1 MSPEAS
7 VRAGDIDL
15 DALSLEQA
23 LIDFEIAN
31 ERVRDLTY
39 RLVAS
44 THALADLEERVRRA
58 EERLGELQR
67 ERDEVEGT
75 KAYKLARR
83 VWAVR
88 EALGI

>member
-1 MSPEAS
+1 MSPETS
-7 VRAGDIDL
+7 VGADDVDL

-39 RLVAS
+39 RLVAT
-44 THALADLEERVRRA
+44 THAMAELQERIRVS
-58 EERLGELQR
+58 EERLSQLER
-67 ERDEVEGT
+67 ERAELEST

>member
-1 MSPEAS
+1 MSPETS
-7 VRAGDIDL
+7 VGTGDVDL

-39 RLVAS
+39 RLIAS
-44 THALADLEERVRRA
+44 THATAELQERVRQA
-58 EERLGELQR
+58 EERLAVLQR
-67 ERDEVEGT
+67 ERQEVEGT